1 MRNKTGSDTQ
11 PKIIRSKQQHA
22 TQTELWTL
30 GTHDTIDGQI
40 TGLIQEISVEMEYT
54 IEHIIKG
61 KIISAHPDGH
71 CLFRALGKN
80 HCINPGEVIK
90 YMKNKCIQMMDKKQ
104 KMYIESNDDWYKK
117 MATKTKKWTDLKS
130 NAVSQC
136 GVSQWGGINETQ
148 LWAMIT
154 KQKVIILD
162 SKFNTATIFHPNG
175 DKLTDRVN
183 LENVNQLHT
192 TEIRQNK
199 NPQYV
204 LYNGI
209 DHYNSITTNETIIN
223 TTKTQTNNSQKR
235 NSRPIIKSKR
245 RIEQKRNKRKII
257 SNQDNDGKAKIT
269 KRHNICVVENGK
281 ITNNTSSLGVEH

>member
-1 MRNKTGSDTQ
+1 VIWRYEECIEEKGSTRCSFAIYQIRSKTGSDTQ
-11 PKIIRSKQQHA
+11 SKIIRSKQQHA
-22 TQTELWTL
+22 IQTEPWIL
-30 GTHDTIDGQI
+30 GTHDIIDGQI

-130 NAVSQC
+130 NVVSQC
-136 GVSQWGGINETQ
+136 GRSQWGGRNETQ
-148 LWAMIT
+148 LWDMIT

-162 SKFNTATIFHPNG
+162 SKFDTATIFHPNG
-175 DKLTDRVN
+175 DKLADRAN
-183 LENVNQLHT
+183 LEKINQLHK

-199 NPQYV
+199 NPQYI
-204 LYNGI
+204 LYNGKY
-209 DHYNSITTNETIIN
+209 HYNSISTHEAIIN
-223 TTKTQTNNSQKR
+223 TNKTQTNNSQKG
-235 NSRPIIKSKR
+235 NTRPKFKLRR
-245 RIEQKRNKRKII
+245 RI
-257 SNQDNDGKAKIT
+257 
-269 KRHNICVVENGK
+269 
-281 ITNNTSSLGVEH
+281 